1 MGQNYAID
9 YDGNIWAWGNNAYG
23 ALGIAPASEYRA
35 TPTKLNIP
43 SAAKIVDIAAGDYY
57 THALDAN
64 GDIWY
69 AGWGLS
75 GRLGDGQLA
84 GINTSYQ
91 KMVKP
96 SGMGKVTDITTGVT
110 TSVAID
116 DAGNTWEWGMLRGRT
131 AINSLSYQATPK
143 KVVFNA
149 SEIAKYGYTPIPTKS
164 FAGESVSHIIDQ
176 NGRIWSWGNGTT
188 YGFGIDGA
196 YESDL
201 LTWSGEAKVFLKTMG
216 DGDTQYQ
223 NSAPKTPSY
232 LDITTTKA
240 GSLRNNYGGYSFGSD
255 GLNLHPT
262 IYDEKY
268 MAKDDAGYVLD
279 EDGNR
284 LKYVSHSR
292 NVGVNGSELG
302 FYYILDSNNNT
313 TSQRAVPAI
322 NKKEKLWIDLAG
334 KELAYTTFIATSR
347 ESYTTLDADG
357 NLYKWGVTG
366 SGTMSW
372 GWDVQS
378 PKYDYYPAVPERQGL
393 FDRYTYEIMY
403 QRGAP
408 TVDPVV
414 VNLKRTNT
422 KIYKNDDNTQ
432 KDTITVSAELPAAF
446 NDPNMGIRISS
457 ELQEVKYVVVPYDSN
472 NPDFNLDE
480 DTMTKE
486 QFLSL
491 YSNPNYKI
499 GSLLDTSIDGGD
511 TGTTWENTIDINDN
525 SRTYVMT
532 IDRAYGLVTEN
543 FRAYTADNFYTPTV
557 LKHQGIAELN
567 LTNTLKLY
575 EATTENVEKQK
586 SGTDTSDTYGI
597 SLDASGEAISS
608 PSFGYDKVTVSKYDT
623 LPNGENPYWNFKS
636 GQESTPVFTLDD
648 MKYEAS
654 KNYTHTF
661 LYERNMANW
670 VEVSYASEEKGTTN
684 PVPGFVMPG
693 ENPELIKKGVSLSK
707 AVPEVAGYVSV
718 GYRLNNDLTIYDLT
732 SGGLNFT
739 PTANTLVTFV
749 YELEREEVTG
759 EKSAGST
766 VLATGGETIDYT
778 ISYTNTGNVPL
789 SNLMIKDML
798 DDAEFEGTI
807 VENLAINGMAN
818 SGNIIQGVTIPNLA
832 VGDTVYVTFKVTLA
846 ASLPTGDGIL
856 QNTALAIS
864 EKGEEFEAGTTVPT
878 DAASKLSG
886 EKTITAESGT
896 EAGIAEAGET
906 LSYAISYTNT
916 GNLDAIDV
924 IITDTLMDTEFGGV
938 DPTNVSVIGGTT
950 NTGTLKT
957 GINVGTVAVGAT
969 VTVTFDVTLPTPLPA
984 GNGVLKNTATVTN
997 PDPEEPAEIEVPTTA
1012 APKLSGEK
1020 TITAESG
1027 AEAGIAEA
1035 GETLSYAISYTNTGN
1050 LDATDVI
1057 ITDTLMDTEFG
1068 GVDPTNVT
1076 VIGGT
1081 TNTGTLKTG
1090 INVGTVA
1097 AGETVT
1103 VTFDVTLPSP
1113 LPAGNGILKNTA
1125 TVTDPDPDKPGEIE
1139 VPTEAAPEL
1148 DGRKDVL
1155 DNNKNGR
1162 AESGEGLVYTITYT
1176 NTGNLATTDD
1186 IIIVDTLDDT
1196 EFLGAVVSDLMVDG
1210 VTNTGDIT
1218 TGINVGKLEAGQ
1230 TVTVTFTITL
1240 ANPLPAGDGILKNIA
1255 TVNDIPLEKE
1265 IPTNATSELIGTK
1278 EVADESANGEAEAG
1292 EKLSYTITFENIGDL
1307 ATSTDV
1313 IVRDTLDDTEF
1324 VGSTITNLMVNGVI
1338 NAGDIT
1344 AGINTGI
1351 LAPGESVVVTFD
1363 VTLANPLPTGDG
1375 ILKNIAT
1382 ANDKETEVTIPLAN
1396 PLTKLVVKKVDNI
1409 SNATLQGAEFDVL
1422 DENKNIIASIAT
1434 DVNGIATVNSLE
1446 AGTYYLRETKAPAS
1460 YVLLAADIK
1469 VVISENQ
1476 GEILELE
1483 VANEKVK
1490 AKDVPTIAK
1499 TINKVSS
1506 IDVYNQTD
1514 TFTYNMIVTMP
1525 ETVNDS
1531 SLLKTV
1537 EITDNMNDYL
1547 TVSNYTLK
1555 ERVSTDE
1562 ADDIVIE
1569 DANITIT
1576 GKQEAVKLPV
1586 DADGTYK
1593 SRAGKTYV
1601 LEATATVNATADEA
1615 DAYLDA
1621 NPLGIENIA
1630 NVSYTDMNDVTTT
1643 IDSNVVYVKPYY
1655 GTSDVIKTVD
1665 GQEKVTLDKRSQT
1678 FVYEAN
1684 FYFKS
1689 DMYAWDKIVLEDF
1702 IDDNIQVIDATWE
1715 DGAGNSFNQPFS
1727 ETYTHQALTYEV
1739 PKGDDGTYNYLKNKS
1754 YKLVVT
1760 AVLKDTLRDKDINDI
1775 IAREGL
1781 TSLAEINNG
1790 LEGANEHKQIV
1801 SNIVH
1806 VIPPTPLKPEQPV
1819 KTVDIINETINNI
1832 KKQIFNYNVKYTLPS
1847 DTTHWQK
1854 LEFIDV
1860 LNANLEVISTSVTD
1874 EVGNVV
1880 EGVTTIT
1887 GQEVKVTMP
1896 KVNGSYEYLQN
1907 KTYTLSIKAKLKD
1920 SLTDD
1925 DIKKIIEDGGI
1936 SNTAFLDYG
1945 DDPVYSNTVS
1955 IVPET
1960 PKTPVTPELPV
1971 TGENEVMELMGLGV
1985 LTLGLGA
1992 LFIKKARRMSEK

>member
-798 DDAEFEGTI
+798 DDAEFEGAI

-864 EKGEEFEAGTTVPT
+864 EKGEEFEAETTVPT
-878 DAASKLSG
+878 D
-886 EKTITAESGT
+886 
-896 EAGIAEAGET
+896 
-906 LSYAISYTNT
+906 
-916 GNLDAIDV
+916 
-924 IITDTLMDTEFGGV
+924 
-938 DPTNVSVIGGTT
+938 
-950 NTGTLKT
+950 
-957 GINVGTVAVGAT
+957 
-969 VTVTFDVTLPTPLPA
+969 
-984 GNGVLKNTATVTN
+984 
-997 PDPEEPAEIEVPTTA
+997 A

-1576 GKQEAVKLPV
+1576 GKQVAVKLPV